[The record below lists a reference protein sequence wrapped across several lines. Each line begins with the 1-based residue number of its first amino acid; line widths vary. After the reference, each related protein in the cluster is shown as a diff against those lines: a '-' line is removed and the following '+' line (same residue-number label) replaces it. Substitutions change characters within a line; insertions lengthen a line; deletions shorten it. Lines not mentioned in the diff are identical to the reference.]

1 MRVLIL
7 GDVDL
12 VWAEVVGKGRKW
24 VGEKIL
30 PGEGRKSLCPNC
42 SYLPCPLACC
52 TSTNPSKSVESQTQQ
67 PPFHAF
73 PLPGMLFCPLHFSLC
88 PTPLARRKERSQ
100 KKPKPNTTLYLSL
113 EGSAM
118 EGSGEK
124 FSERVAGS
132 AKC

>member
-67 PPFHAF
+67 PPFPCFPLAWHAF
-73 PLPGMLFCPLHFSLC
+73 LSPPF
-88 PTPLARRKERSQ
+88 
-100 KKPKPNTTLYLSL
+100 LSL
-113 EGSAM
+113 SHSSCQEEG
-118 EGSGEK
+118 EEPEK
-124 FSERVAGS
+124 
-132 AKC
+132 AKAKHNTVPILGRQCHGGQW